1 MMKEIFLSD
10 VESGVKGEKNMSGC
24 MNEPVAPGWAMEA
37 SDGATLKMSSL
48 APKTSKVDGILE
60 GPETN
65 LKDET
70 PGSSETSE
78 YEVVKEA
85 MENVELYF
93 QEYVDS
99 SMFNSMLTLLAG
111 VVEDMGPMFD
121 KAEQAQAE
129 DSNCGETAVTAVQV
143 LRGQLV
149 GDLARAQTTAELK
162 QIVGDRLEDLDK
174 LEKFFKDYL

>member
-37 SDGATLKMSSL
+37 SDEAMLKMSI

-70 PGSSETSE
+70 SGSSETSE
-78 YEVVKEA
+78 
-85 MENVELYF
+85 MRW
-93 QEYVDS
+93 S
-99 SMFNSMLTLLAG
+99 RR
-111 VVEDMGPMFD
+111 P
-121 KAEQAQAE
+121 
-129 DSNCGETAVTAVQV
+129 
-143 LRGQLV
+143 
-149 GDLARAQTTAELK
+149 
-162 QIVGDRLEDLDK
+162 
-174 LEKFFKDYL
+174 

>member
-24 MNEPVAPGWAMEA
+24 MNEPVAPGWA
-37 SDGATLKMSSL
+37 T
-48 APKTSKVDGILE
+48 KVDGILE

-121 KAEQAQAE
+121 KAEQAQTE